1 MTIQPKSIPMLD
13 LQAQYEP
20 IKNEVLNALTN
31 VFESKQFILGSE
43 GRRLEA
49 SLAEYCGCTHGVGV
63 SSGTDALIIALM
75 ALDIKPGDE
84 IITSS
89 MTFFATAGS
98 IARTGAVPVFV
109 DIDPDTYNIDPKK
122 IEEKITDKTKV
133 IMPVHL
139 YGQMADMESIM
150 AIAKKHNLHV
160 VEDAAQAIGASVTWS
175 DGSVKKAGS
184 IGDIGC
190 FSFFPGK
197 NLGCCGDGGGVVTND
212 KSLYETLIHL
222 RNHGANPRYYH
233 QIIGGNF
240 RLDELQAAVLNVKL
254 PHLED
259 QHKGRQKNAA
269 FYNSKLE
276 GSKFKTP
283 VVVSGNRMIFNQY
296 TLRCNDRDAILE
308 KLKEKNIA
316 HAVYY
321 PVPLHL
327 QDCFKELGYKVGD
340 LPETEKAANEVFS
353 IPIFT
358 ELSDNDKSW
367 IVEVLLS

>member
-1 MTIQPKSIPMLD
+1 MTTQPKSIPMLD

-20 IKNEVLNALTN
+20 IKNDVLNAITS
-31 VFESKQFILGSE
+31 VFESKHFILGPQ
-43 GRRLEA
+43 GKLFEA
-49 SLAEYCGCTHGVGV
+49 SLADYCGSDYGVGV

-122 IEEKITDKTKV
+122 IEEKITTKTKA

-150 AIAKKHNLHV
+150 GIAKRHNLHV
-160 VEDAAQAIGASVTWS
+160 IEDAAQAIGASVTWS
-175 DGSVKKAGS
+175 DGSVRKAGT

-222 RNHGANPRYYH
+222 RNHGAHPKYYH

-254 PHLED
+254 PYLED
-259 QHKGRQKNAA
+259 QHNGRQRNAS

-276 GSKFKTP
+276 GSQFKTP
-283 VVVSGNRMIFNQY
+283 VVTSGNRMIFNQY
-296 TLRCNDRDAILE
+296 TLRCKNRDVVLE
-308 KLKEKNIA
+308 KLKEKRIA

-327 QDCFKELGYKVGD
+327 QDCFKKLGYKEGD
-340 LPETEKAANEVFS
+340 LPETEQAAKEVFS
-353 IPIFT
+353 IPVFT
-358 ELSDNDKSW
+358 ELSDEDKEW
-367 IVEVLLS
+367 IVEILLN